1 MRVLVAEDTDR
12 TAFLLRRGLEEEGYV
27 VDVAV
32 DGPEAIWHAGEWE
45 YGVIVLDLTLS
56 GFDGFEVCRRLRR
69 RECWTP
75 ILMLSA
81 RDDVIERVHGLDVGG
96 DDCLTVPFSFVELSA
111 RVRALIRRGAI
122 RRPTVLEVGELR
134 LDPVTRRAWRRDSEL
149 VLTAKEFALL
159 ELFLRRPGEVLTR
172 TIILEQVW
180 DFAFDGTSNVVD
192 QYVAYLRRKIDH
204 PFGRSDLQTLRGSG
218 YRLRAAVRPLGRAG

>member
-12 TAFLLRRGLEEEGYV
+12 AADLLRRGLEEEGYV

-32 DGPEAIWHAGEWE
+32 DGPEAVWYAGEWD
-45 YGVIVLDLTLS
+45 YSAIVLDLMLP

-75 ILMLSA
+75 ILMLA
-81 RDDVIERVHGLDVGG
+81 AGDDVTERVHGLDVGG
-96 DDCLTVPFSFVELSA
+96 DDCLTKPFSFVELTA
-111 RVRALIRRGAI
+111 RVRALIRRGAVG
-122 RRPTVLEVGELR
+122 RPTVLEVGELR
-134 LDPVTRRAWRRDSEL
+134 LDPMNRRAWRGDSEL
-149 VLTAKEFALL
+149 ALTAKEFALL
-159 ELFLRRPGEVLTR
+159 ELFLRRPGKVLTR

-218 YRLRAAVRPLGRAG
+218 YRLRGEVQS